1 MDRQTSPISPLF
13 TSPVSAG
20 FPSPADDFLERNLDL
35 NNYLIRHPTATF
47 FVRVQGDSMIQ
58 SGIRSGDILIV
69 DRALE
74 KTNNQIV
81 IALIN
86 GEFTVKKIQKIGQKL
101 YLMPA
106 NPKYRPILI
115 TQEMSFEIWGTVTYV
130 IHPMNNE

>member
-1 MDRQTSPISPLF
+1 
-13 TSPVSAG
+13 
-20 FPSPADDFLERNLDL
+20 
-35 NNYLIRHPTATF
+35 
-47 FVRVQGDSMIQ
+47 MIQ